1 MTDQQTKPSTFD
13 HVAASRFVT
22 RARDAFVA
30 SGATVGPHFTFD
42 DFSRVAAFRADN
54 GRVRFEV
61 VERDGDFAEFTFQ
74 GAARH
79 FAAKRAAAFA

>member
-1 MTDQQTKPSTFD
+1 M
-13 HVAASRFVT
+13 HAADFVT

-30 SGATVGPHFTFD
+30 SGDAVGPHHSFS
-42 DFSRVAAFRADN
+42 DFSRVAAFRADS

-61 VERDGDFAEFTFQ
+61 VEPDGHFEDFNFH

-79 FAAKRAAAFA
+79 FAAKRANS